1 MMVNNLE
8 NTFFYQIPMQTL
20 SIPGTNFLILNSKRE
35 KQSIFCITFNNND
48 SSRRLHQMKGRKNF
62 TIILSVTENCNIR
75 KACKKHLR
83 YNDCS

>member
-1 MMVNNLE
+1 MMATDLE
-8 NTFFYQIPMQTL
+8 NIFFCQSPIKTL
-20 SIPGTNFLILNSKRE
+20 FIPGTNFLILNSKRE

-48 SSRRLHQMKGRKNF
+48 SSRRLHHMKGRKNF

-75 KACKKHLR
+75 KACKKHFR